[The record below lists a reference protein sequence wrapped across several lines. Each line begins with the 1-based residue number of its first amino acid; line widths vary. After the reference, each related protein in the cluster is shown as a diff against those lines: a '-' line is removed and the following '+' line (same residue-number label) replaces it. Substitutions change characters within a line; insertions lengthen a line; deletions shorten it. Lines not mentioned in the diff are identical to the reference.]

1 MLSNQELRT
10 STKKELLKE
19 LEEAREMMVKK
30 GITVKTKHEKDSSSV
45 LKQRRYIAR
54 VKTAIKELELS
65 EMVKESKKIN

>member
-19 LEEAREMMVKK
+19 LQEAHEMMVKK
-30 GITVKTKHEKDSSSV
+30 GITVKTKHDKDSSSV
-45 LKQRRYIAR
+45 LKQRRYVAR

>member
-10 STKKELLKE
+10 STMKELLRE
-19 LEEAREMMVKK
+19 LEEAREMKVKK
-30 GITVKTKHEKDSSSV
+30 GITVKTKHDKDSSSV

-65 EMVKESKKIN
+65 ELVKESKKIN